1 MKVKRSFYQFP
12 KHLPDSG
19 AADVGVVGGTF
30 IEGAGMDMPNEDEFR
45 ILIENARK
53 FYGITQ

>member
-1 MKVKRSFYQFP
+1 
-12 KHLPDSG
+12 
-19 AADVGVVGGTF
+19 VGVVGGTF

-53 FYGITQ
+53 FYGLPR